1 MKILLLLLLLP
12 LSLSASGLE
21 HSVAKVKTIYANSG
35 DYIFYKTA
43 SPSNG
48 MLLFSDDKVVEYDSE
63 KGNKVVVAVVK
74 SYKSVGN
81 LE

>member
-1 MKILLLLLLLP
+1 
-12 LSLSASGLE
+12 
-21 HSVAKVKTIYANSG
+21 
-35 DYIFYKTA
+35 
-43 SPSNG
+43 

-81 LE
+81 FE